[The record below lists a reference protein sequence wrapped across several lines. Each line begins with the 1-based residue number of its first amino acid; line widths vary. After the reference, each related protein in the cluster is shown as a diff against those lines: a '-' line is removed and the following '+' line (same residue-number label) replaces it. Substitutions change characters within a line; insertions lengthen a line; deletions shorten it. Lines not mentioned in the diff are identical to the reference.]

1 MTVKSA
7 GAPSLLEEVRR
18 QTEVMGRYALET
30 GLEFPG
36 EGERLWGKME
46 GEISLE
52 ELTKLHRILA
62 QRVAPATPLTLEATR
77 GGSLT
82 GRIREVAIL
91 KRLSAICLV
100 SLGLFLL
107 CLLLTSLPLP
117 EWCRGVKEVVPVFLA
132 SLLGSS
138 FSALFTAN
146 RYVVAR
152 TFDPRY
158 ETTYWSRLWLGVVA
172 GTSWPS
178 SSRRAAAGQDS
189 ALLQESALWRPPSW
203 EATPRRRWTGS
214 CGGWRRHWWFWRGAK
229 RRGSNPLPGEG
240 DLGGGVEEAGG
251 ALRRDSL
258 PSRFPESRRASRGPG
273 EVQEQLIQDPPVL
286 FPWKDSSVL
295 GRGGVG

>member
-1 MTVKSA
+1 MPIKCA

-30 GLEFPG
+30 GLELPG

-46 GEISLE
+46 GEITLE

-107 CLLLTSLPLP
+107 CLLLPALPLP
-117 EWCRGVKEVVPVFLA
+117 EWCRGMREVVPVLLA

-138 FSALFTAN
+138 FSALFTVN

-152 TFDPRY
+152 TFDPQY

-172 GTSWPS
+172 GTLLALFVKGG
-178 SSRRAAAGQDS
+178 AAAGEDS
-189 ALLQESALWRPPSW
+189 GILQGIAPLTAALLGGYSAEAVDRVLRRLAETLVVLVRGSEKERLESLYREKEIRAEES
-203 EATPRRRWTGS
+203 
-214 CGGWRRHWWFWRGAK
+214 K
-229 RRGSNPLPGEG
+229 RREELCDEILSLPVPGENRQG
-240 DLGGGVEEAGG
+240 IEEILERYRKG
-251 ALRRDSL
+251 
-258 PSRFPESRRASRGPG
+258 
-273 EVQEQLIQDPPVL
+273 
-286 FPWKDSSVL
+286 
-295 GRGGVG
+295 

>member
-1 MTVKSA
+1 MTAKSA
-7 GAPSLLEEVRR
+7 GAPSLLEEVHR
-18 QTEVMGRYALET
+18 QTELMGRYALET

-172 GTSWPS
+172 GTLLALFVKGG
-178 SSRRAAAGQDS
+178 AAAGEDS
-189 ALLQESALWRPPSW
+189 AVLQGIGPLAAALLGGYSAEAVDRVLRRLAETLVVLVRGSEKERLESLYREKEIRA
-203 EATPRRRWTGS
+203 EET
-214 CGGWRRHWWFWRGAK
+214 K
-229 RRGSNPLPGEG
+229 RREELCDEILSLPVPGENRQG
-240 DLGGGVEEAGG
+240 IEEILERYRKG
-251 ALRRDSL
+251 
-258 PSRFPESRRASRGPG
+258 
-273 EVQEQLIQDPPVL
+273 
-286 FPWKDSSVL
+286 
-295 GRGGVG
+295 

>member
-1 MTVKSA
+1 MTVKSS
-7 GAPSLLEEVRR
+7 GTPSLLEEVRR

-46 GEISLE
+46 GEITLE
-52 ELTKLHRILA
+52 ELTRLHRILA

-77 GGSLT
+77 GGSLS

-100 SLGLFLL
+100 ALGLFLL
-107 CLLLTSLPLP
+107 CLLLRSLLLP
-117 EWCRGVKEVVPVFLA
+117 PWCRGVREVVPLFLA
-132 SLLGSS
+132 ALLGSS

-172 GTSWPS
+172 GTLLALFVKGG
-178 SSRRAAAGQDS
+178 AAAGEDS
-189 ALLQESALWRPPSW
+189 AVLQGIGPLAAALLGGYSAEAVDRVLRRLAETLVVLVRGSEKERLESLYREKEIRAEES
-203 EATPRRRWTGS
+203 
-214 CGGWRRHWWFWRGAK
+214 K
-229 RRGSNPLPGEG
+229 RREELCDEILSLPVPGENRQG
-240 DLGGGVEEAGG
+240 IEEILERYRKG
-251 ALRRDSL
+251 
-258 PSRFPESRRASRGPG
+258 
-273 EVQEQLIQDPPVL
+273 
-286 FPWKDSSVL
+286 
-295 GRGGVG
+295 

>member
-77 GGSLT
+77 GGSLS

-172 GTSWPS
+172 GTLLALFVKGG
-178 SSRRAAAGQDS
+178 AAAGQDS
-189 ALLQESALWRPPSW
+189 ALLQGIGPLAAALLGGYSAEAVDRVLRRLAETLVVLVRGSEKERLESLYREKEIRAEES
-203 EATPRRRWTGS
+203 
-214 CGGWRRHWWFWRGAK
+214 K
-229 RRGSNPLPGEG
+229 RR
-240 DLGGGVEEAGG
+240 EE
-251 ALRRDSL
+251 LCDEILSL
-258 PSRFPESRRASRGPG
+258 PVPPESRG
-273 EVQEQLIQDPPVL
+273 EIEEVL
-286 FPWKDSSVL
+286 ERYRSS
-295 GRGGVG
+295 

>member
-1 MTVKSA
+1 MTAKSA
-7 GAPSLLEEVRR
+7 GAPSLLEEVHR
-18 QTEVMGRYALET
+18 QTELMGRYALET

-117 EWCRGVKEVVPVFLA
+117 EWCRGVREVVPVFLA

-172 GTSWPS
+172 GTLLALFVKGG
-178 SSRRAAAGQDS
+178 AAAGQDS
-189 ALLQESALWRPPSW
+189 ALLEGIGPLAAALLGGYSAEAVDRVLRRLAETLVVLVRGSEKERLESLYREKEIRAEES
-203 EATPRRRWTGS
+203 
-214 CGGWRRHWWFWRGAK
+214 K
-229 RRGSNPLPGEG
+229 RR
-240 DLGGGVEEAGG
+240 EE
-251 ALRRDSL
+251 LCDEILSL
-258 PSRFPESRRASRGPG
+258 PVPPESR
-273 EVQEQLIQDPPVL
+273 
-286 FPWKDSSVL
+286 
-295 GRGGVG
+295 GGIEEALERYRNS

>member
-36 EGERLWGKME
+36 EGERLWRKME

-117 EWCRGVKEVVPVFLA
+117 EWCRGVREVVPVFLA

-172 GTSWPS
+172 GTLLALFVKGG
-178 SSRRAAAGQDS
+178 AAAGQDS
-189 ALLQESALWRPPSW
+189 ALLQGIGPLAAALLGGYSAEAVDRVLRRLAETLVVLVRGSEKERLESLYREKEIRVEES
-203 EATPRRRWTGS
+203 
-214 CGGWRRHWWFWRGAK
+214 K
-229 RRGSNPLPGEG
+229 RR
-240 DLGGGVEEAGG
+240 EE
-251 ALRRDSL
+251 LCDEILSL
-258 PSRFPESRRASRGPG
+258 PVPPESRGSIE
-273 EVQEQLIQDPPVL
+273 EVLERYRN
-286 FPWKDSSVL
+286 S
-295 GRGGVG
+295 